1 MTAAKAAG
9 GVLIACLLA
18 GCAGSGITLGD
29 SPPAAAAQQPPPP
42 AGMRG
47 RWMLSAPNAPSC
59 GLHFGGP
66 PDEKQGSIA
75 PEGGCP
81 GRFFM
86 SRAWVKTDTGLTIND
101 DQGKP
106 LAQLAPAA
114 NGFEGQTASG
124 MAVTLTR

>member
-9 GVLIACLLA
+9 AVLIACLLA
-18 GCAGSGITLGD
+18 GCAGSGISLTG
-29 SPPAAAAQQPPPP
+29 SAPAAAAAQEPQP

-47 RWMLSAPNAPSC
+47 RWILSAPNAPSC
-59 GLHFGGP
+59 GMHFGGA
-66 PDEKQGSIA
+66 PDAKQGTIA

-81 GRFFM
+81 GRFFT

-101 DQGKP
+101 DKGSP